1 MVDAEALEAGSSA
14 VAEAESEGSAVPEMA
29 GVPTAE
35 EAAENQEAPEA
46 PEPPADPEAAEAP
59 EPPAAVPPR
68 PWFELR
74 RSDTLTPKQVRIVA
88 EMHKVFARHLGRQ
101 LGNTLRALVRV
112 APAGAGQLMYRTF
125 VAGLPEPSVVAP
137 VGLDPLVGSLVV
149 SIPAGMALSLVDRLM
164 GGDGRTAAS
173 RVPTE
178 IELLVLG
185 DFLQLLLPP
194 LRDTFEPVAEV
205 APSLTAI
212 ETNPGLVRVIPEMD
226 MTLVLPY
233 LISFPG
239 TDLAQ
244 VQVSLCYPV
253 SMLRIVFATL
263 DPQRGSVSEE
273 ELSPAAG
280 LSAQLAQMGVELC
293 VHLRPSRIPAG
304 DLVGLKPGDVLRLD
318 HTTDEPALGA
328 VRGVDLF
335 TGSVGTRGRH
345 LGFRVTSWRNDD

>member
-1 MVDAEALEAGSSA
+1 
-14 VAEAESEGSAVPEMA
+14 
-29 GVPTAE
+29 
-35 EAAENQEAPEA
+35 
-46 PEPPADPEAAEAP
+46 
-59 EPPAAVPPR
+59 
-68 PWFELR
+68 
-74 RSDTLTPKQVRIVA
+74 
-88 EMHKVFARHLGRQ
+88 
-101 LGNTLRALVRV
+101 
-112 APAGAGQLMYRTF
+112 MYRTF

-137 VGLDPLVGSLVV
+137 VGLHPLVGTLVV

-164 GGDGRTAAS
+164 GGDGRTGAS

-185 DFLQLLLPP
+185 DFLQLLLAP
-194 LRDTFEPVAEV
+194 LKDTFEPVAEV

-253 SMLRIVFATL
+253 SMLRTVFAAL
-263 DPQRGSVSEE
+263 DPQRGSEPEE
-273 ELSPAAG
+273 GLSPAAG

-328 VRGVDLF
+328 VRGIDLF
-335 TGSVGTRGRH
+335 TGSIGTRGRH